1 MRRVKLGIAGLA
13 QQEFNALVAWH
24 RKVSLADP
32 LLVVL
37 FFHGQEP
44 DPQNFAWTDHRLP
57 DQIADCGKNAVLIAP
72 TMQLVQNNVVVDY
85 VATRD
90 RIATFVREGLAAVR
104 QALGQTADAAWVD
117 QAFNKAGLYP
127 VGYSNGYRGWSA
139 VVNALRSPT
148 STIDGPP
155 SVIGHSLFDCLYW
168 STPLMEGV
176 VHEAPPDNA
185 RFSVRSRAILK
196 SAFVTTHFTS
206 TNETLLLQANF
217 LRGMVG
223 HDPSLTLH
231 NQIPGSLGPNEIVM
245 TVLPTPN
252 HDQTVSR
259 DNGLSHVV
267 AAADGF
273 DLPASPSV

>member
-24 RKVSLADP
+24 RKVSLADR

-90 RIATFVREGLAAVR
+90 RIATLVREGLAAVR

-127 VGYSNGYRGWSA
+127 VGYGYRGWSA

>member
-1 MRRVKLGIAGLA
+1 
-13 QQEFNALVAWH
+13 
-24 RKVSLADP
+24 
-32 LLVVL
+32 
-37 FFHGQEP
+37 
-44 DPQNFAWTDHRLP
+44 
-57 DQIADCGKNAVLIAP
+57 
-72 TMQLVQNNVVVDY
+72 
-85 VATRD
+85 
-90 RIATFVREGLAAVR
+90 
-104 QALGQTADAAWVD
+104 
-117 QAFNKAGLYP
+117 
-127 VGYSNGYRGWSA
+127 
-139 VVNALRSPT
+139 
-148 STIDGPP
+148 
-155 SVIGHSLFDCLYW
+155 
-168 STPLMEGV
+168 V